1 MKVEVSKYIVIDTE
15 ICHGKPTFKG
25 TRIMVS
31 DILELIAAGE
41 PVENI
46 LRSYPSITTE
56 MINEAL
62 RYAAKLARGERY
74 IEFKFLLDENIPM
87 EVREFFQK
95 DFRQNT
101 FRKE

>member
-1 MKVEVSKYIVIDTE
+1 MKVEISKYIVIDTE

-46 LRSYPSITTE
+46 LRSYPSITTK

-62 RYAAKLARGERY
+62 MYAAKLY
-74 IEFKFLLDENIPM
+74 
-87 EVREFFQK
+87 
-95 DFRQNT
+95 
-101 FRKE
+101 